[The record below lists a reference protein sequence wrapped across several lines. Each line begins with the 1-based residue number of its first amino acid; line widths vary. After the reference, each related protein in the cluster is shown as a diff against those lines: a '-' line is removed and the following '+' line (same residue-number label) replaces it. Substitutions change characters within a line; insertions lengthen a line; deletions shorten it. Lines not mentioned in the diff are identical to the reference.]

1 MSNKYNEKMKDSF
14 HSKFKTFFFTKAF
27 DEAVEAYIK
36 NEDQTIKDEFNSFIL
51 TPEIAKKYASEYYQ
65 SKKNDKIEFNGN
77 TLTVEQIIKNLSM
90 NCDGHDYYVNTS
102 LLRKEVR
109 NILKNRFVDIYDMLL
124 DEYGKNFSNIFPID
138 EFEEMNK
145 NIKSC
150 EYCGISLEQIN
161 RLASSGKLNNKRSET
176 RGYSLEIDRKNPNLE
191 YTRENCCMSCYWC
204 NNAKTDEFFP
214 HEFKEIAKGINYA
227 WNERF
232 VQLNIDERIVFPDKS
247 YIWSSMS

>member
-1 MSNKYNEKMKDSF
+1 MKDSF
-14 HSKFKTFFFTKAF
+14 HAKFKTFFFTKAF
-27 DEAVEAYIK
+27 DDAVGSYIK

-65 SKKNDKIEFNGN
+65 SKKNDNIEFNGN
-77 TLTVEQIIKNLSM
+77 VVTAEQITKNLSM

-109 NILKNRFVDIYDMLL
+109 NVLKNRFVDIYDMLL
-124 DEYGKNFSNIFPID
+124 DEYAKNFNNIFPIAH
-138 EFEEMNK
+138 FEEMV
-145 NIKSC
+145 KSITFC
-150 EYCGISLEQIN
+150 EYCGISLEQIYELGN
-161 RLASSGKLNNKRSET
+161 SGQLNNKRSET

-214 HEFKEIAKGINYA
+214 HEFKEIARGINHA

-232 VQLNIDERIVFPDKS
+232 AQCKSDEFIVFPDQS
-247 YIWSSMS
+247 YIWSSIS